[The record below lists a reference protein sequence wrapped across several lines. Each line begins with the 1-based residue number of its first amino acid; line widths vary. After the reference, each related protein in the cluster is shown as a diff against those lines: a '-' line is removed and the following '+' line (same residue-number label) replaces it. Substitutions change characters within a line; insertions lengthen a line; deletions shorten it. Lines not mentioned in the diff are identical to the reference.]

1 MQNVII
7 WYEYG
12 QILQTYCMKN
22 SNRIIIFVALALG
35 LVSVAHGQN
44 MMTLKECMQY
54 AIDNSAKIKLQQ
66 MSVDDARVTRRDAI
80 LRVFTPEISA
90 GTYAYSN
97 FGRSVDP
104 ETNTYVSTTSFNN
117 GYQISGSI
125 ILFNGFSAVNNM
137 KVSKTALK
145 MGIDKEELTKDE
157 ICLATMEA
165 YCNVVYFEQLAL
177 ILASEVKTAKD
188 VLTLAKKQEEL
199 GQKGYA
205 DVIEMEAELADREY
219 QLISAKNKYADALL
233 TLKDLMFWPMD
244 KELKIDTSMADA
256 DMADSLLLEDETEN
270 IINYAVHNL
279 PSISIA
285 KGRMDNAK
293 LELKSAK
300 WRFIPSL
307 SLSAGWSTSYY
318 TYPDME
324 GYVATPFCTQFR
336 NNGGEYIQLSL
347 SFPIFGRL
355 STYSN
360 IRKKRNES
368 KRATVE
374 YEQKVREVEAEVIRA
389 VQDRDGASAA
399 FYQADKR
406 AALQEEAYHLNV
418 KKLEQGLISVI
429 DFQKA
434 SDNWLSAKTS
444 RLDALLKFYIKRSVV
459 NYYNGISYI
468 NQ

>member
-1 MQNVII
+1 M
-7 WYEYG
+7 
-12 QILQTYCMKN
+12 
-22 SNRIIIFVALALG
+22 ALG
-35 LVSVAHGQN
+35 LASVAYGQEV
-44 MMTLKECMQY
+44 MTLKECMQY
-54 AIDNSAKIKLQQ
+54 AEENSAKMKLQQ
-66 MSVDDARVTRRDAI
+66 MDVDDARVARRDAI
-80 LRVFTPEISA
+80 LRVFTPEVSA

-117 GYQISGSI
+117 GYQVGAGIT
-125 ILFNGFSAVNNM
+125 LFDGFSAVNNM

-145 MGIDKEELTKDE
+145 MGIDQEELTRDE

-165 YCNVVYFEQLAL
+165 YYNVVYFEQLAQ
-177 ILASEVKTAKD
+177 ILESQVQTAQD
-188 VLTLAKKQEEL
+188 ALTLAKKQEEL
-199 GQKGYA
+199 GQKGYT

-219 QLISAKNKYADALL
+219 QLIKARNQHADALL

-244 KELKIDTSMADA
+244 EDLRIDTSMADA
-256 DMADSLLLEDETEN
+256 EVIVTLTPEDETEN
-270 IINYAVHNL
+270 IIDYAVHNL
-279 PSISIA
+279 PSIAIA
-285 KGRMDNAK
+285 KGRMDNAM
-293 LELKSAK
+293 LELKTAK
-300 WRFIPSL
+300 WRFTPSL
-307 SLSAGWSTSYY
+307 SLNAGWSTSYY
-318 TYPDME
+318 TYPGME
-324 GYVATPFCTQFR
+324 GYVATPFHTQFK

-347 SFPIFGRL
+347 SFPIFDRL
-355 STYSN
+355 STFSN
-360 IRKKRNES
+360 LRKKRNES
-368 KRATVE
+368 RRATVQ

-399 FYQADKR
+399 FHQADRR

-418 KKLEQGLISVI
+418 RKLEQGLISTI

-434 SDNWLSAKTS
+434 SDNWLNAKTS

>member
-1 MQNVII
+1 MNFTRRII
-7 WYEYG
+7 CLAFTLGLAGIAYG
-12 QILQTYCMKN
+12 QD
-22 SNRIIIFVALALG
+22 V
-35 LVSVAHGQN
+35 
-44 MMTLKECMQY
+44 MTLKECMQY
-54 AIDNSAKIKLQQ
+54 AVENSSRMKIQQ
-66 MSVDDARVTRRDAI
+66 MDVDDARVARRDAI
-80 LRVFTPEISA
+80 LRVFTPDVSA

-117 GYQISGSI
+117 GYQVGAGLT
-125 ILFNGFSAVNNM
+125 LFDGFSAVNNM

-145 MGIDKEELTKDE
+145 MGIDQEELTRDE

-165 YCNVVYFEQLAL
+165 YYNVVYFQQLSG
-177 ILASEVKTAKD
+177 ILESQVRTAQD
-188 VLTLAKKQEEL
+188 ALTLAKKQEEL
-199 GQKGYA
+199 GQKGYT

-219 QLISAKNKYADALL
+219 QLINARNQNAAALL

-244 KELKIDTSMADA
+244 EELHIDTSMADEEVIVT
-256 DMADSLLLEDETEN
+256 LTPEDETEN
-270 IINYAVHNL
+270 IIDYAVHNL
-279 PSISIA
+279 PSIAIA
-285 KGRMDNAK
+285 KGRMDNAM
-293 LELKSAK
+293 LELKTAK
-300 WRFIPSL
+300 WRFTPSL

-318 TYPDME
+318 TYPGVE
-324 GYVATPFCTQFR
+324 GYVATPFHTQFK

-347 SFPIFGRL
+347 SFPIFDRL
-355 STYSN
+355 STFSN
-360 IRKKRNES
+360 LRKKRNES
-368 KRATVE
+368 IRATVQ

-399 FYQADKR
+399 FHQADRR

-418 KKLEQGLISVI
+418 RKLEQGLISTI

-434 SDNWLSAKTS
+434 SDNWLNAKTS